1 MKLNIIQKHL
11 YRYMI
16 NHNYCVILA
25 GGGGSRF
32 WPVSREDR
40 PKQFL
45 GQVKFG
51 KSLLR
56 LTYERMSRIIPSENI
71 LVVTLDK
78 FAGLIREEIPELS
91 EKNLLLEPFGK
102 HTAPSIA
109 FASYK
114 LLRRD
119 PEAVMVSTPADH
131 IIDDIH
137 MFEQTIEN
145 ALDYAA
151 DKDVLITLGI
161 VPTKAETK
169 FGYIQMT
176 ETEIRMGEPVKVK
189 TFTEKPDAELAD
201 VFFKSGE
208 FLWNSGIFIWK
219 AEAVRKALETLA
231 PEVTCLWKGWE
242 QTLNTEGERKFLEK
256 IYSDSPTLSIDYAVM
271 EKSEN
276 VWVYPASFKWANIIN
291 WDSLREYAS
300 KPDKNGNVLDIK
312 GNRIVKETED
322 TVVYSE
328 RKDKLIAVKGL
339 KDFLVIDTD
348 DVLMICPNDDKSFT
362 DFNSELAMPDYE
374 KYR

>member
-1 MKLNIIQKHL
+1 
-11 YRYMI
+11 MI

-45 GQVKFG
+45 DFTASG
-51 KSLLR
+51 KSFLR
-56 LTYERMSRIIPSENI
+56 MTFERMSKIIPTENI

-78 FAGLIREEIPELS
+78 FAGMVKDEIPEL
-91 EKNLLLEPFGK
+91 KDGNLLLEPFGK

-109 FASYK
+109 FATYK

-119 PEAVMVSTPADH
+119 PDAVMVSTPADH
-131 IIDDIH
+131 IIENLH
-137 MFEQTIEN
+137 LFEETISY

-151 DKDVLITLGI
+151 KKKVLITLGV
-161 VPTKAETK
+161 VPTNAETN

-176 ETEIRMGEPVKVK
+176 DSEIKMGEPVKVK
-189 TFTEKPDAELAD
+189 TFTEKPNEELAD

-219 AEAVRKALETLA
+219 AETIRKELESLA

-242 QTLNTEGERKFLEK
+242 KALNSAGERQFLEK
-256 IYSDSPTLSIDYAVM
+256 IYSDSPTLSIDYAVL
-271 EKSEN
+271 EKSDE
-276 VWVYPASFKWANIIN
+276 VWVYPASFKWADISN
-291 WDSLREYAS
+291 WESLYEYVTEHNT
-300 KPDKNGNVLDIK
+300 NGNVLKVKGPHILKEIK
-312 GNRIVKETED
+312 DSII
-322 TVVYSE
+322 YSQSNG
-328 RKDKLIAVKGL
+328 KLIAIKGL
-339 KDFLVIDTD
+339 KNYIVIDKD
-348 DVLMICPNDDKSFT
+348 DVLMICPNEDESFT
-362 DFNSELAMPDYE
+362 DFNSELAMPEFE